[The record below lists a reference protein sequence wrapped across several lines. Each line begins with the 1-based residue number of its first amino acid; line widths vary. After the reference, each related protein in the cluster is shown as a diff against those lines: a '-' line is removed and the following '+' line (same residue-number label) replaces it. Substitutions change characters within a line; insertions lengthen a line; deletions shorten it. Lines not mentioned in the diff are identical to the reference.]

1 MNKGH
6 PKKAPD
12 RTYCPHCGS
21 CQDRYLSPATAAK
34 VVDMSEEAVRGMI
47 RRREIPFFK
56 LGRRVRLSYADLQA
70 QLVRYPAKHEVS
82 LASDGNHSYHTE
94 PELVS

>member
-1 MNKGH
+1 MDNGH
-6 PKKAPD
+6 PKNASA
-12 RTYCPHCGS
+12 RTFCPHCGS

-34 VVDMSEEAVRGMI
+34 VADMSEEAVRGMI

-70 QLVRYPAKHEVS
+70 MMVLYPAKHEVS

>member
-6 PKKAPD
+6 PKNAPA
-12 RTYCPHCGS
+12 RTFCPHCGN

-34 VVDMSEEAVRGMI
+34 VLDMSEEAVRGMI

-56 LGRRVRLSYADLQA
+56 LGRRVRIANADLQA
-70 QLVRYPAKHEVS
+70 MTVRYPAKHEVS